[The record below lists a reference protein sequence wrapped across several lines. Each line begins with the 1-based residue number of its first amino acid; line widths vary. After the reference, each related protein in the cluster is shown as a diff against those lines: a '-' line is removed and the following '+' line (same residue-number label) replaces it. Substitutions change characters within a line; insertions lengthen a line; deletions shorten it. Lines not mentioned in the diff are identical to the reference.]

1 MTKKLL
7 LSAALILGLSSF
19 SAQAAVEKYNIDI
32 KGMHA
37 FVTFKVKHL
46 GYSWL
51 QGRFNKFSGA
61 FDYDANNASNN
72 KVKVD
77 IDVKSLDSNHAERDK
92 HLKGDEFFDAD
103 KYPDAGFVST
113 KWVDHGNGKA
123 TLKGKFT
130 LRGITKNVDI
140 DVTHIGGGKDPWGG
154 FRRGFEGVTTLNLS
168 DYNME
173 KGAMLGPAVE
183 NVEVWLSVEGTKN
196 K

>member
-7 LSAALILGLSSF
+7 LSAALVFGLSSF
-19 SAQAAVEKYNIDI
+19 SAQAAVEKYTIDT

-51 QGRFNKFSGA
+51 QGRFNNFSGN
-61 FDYDANNASNN
+61 FDYDESNPSNN
-72 KVKVD
+72 KVTVD

-92 HLKGDEFFDAD
+92 HLKSDDFFDAD

-130 LRGITKNVDI
+130 LRGISKNVDI
-140 DVTHIGGGKDPWGG
+140 AINHIGGGKDPWGG

-168 DYNME
+168 DYKMK

-183 NVEVWLSVEGTKN
+183 NVEVWLSIEGVRQ
-196 K
+196 